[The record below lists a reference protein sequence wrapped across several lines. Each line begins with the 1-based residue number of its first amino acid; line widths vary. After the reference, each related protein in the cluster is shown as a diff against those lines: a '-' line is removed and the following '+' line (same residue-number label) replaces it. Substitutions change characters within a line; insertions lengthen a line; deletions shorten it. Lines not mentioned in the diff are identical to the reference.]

1 MQYKNLFDR
10 SIQIS
15 GSCSSQT
22 DRKII
27 DFSHKVIKYVTKGLL
42 ENGASIV
49 VCVGKN
55 PKMDE
60 KNENSPSKIYDWDV
74 LDEIYEY
81 AKRSSFSSKTKNIG
95 KVIATQKTLNQI
107 PQDKQKKWD
116 KLVSTGTVSI
126 FQIPFGWNSG
136 AVRRQKMESIS
147 DALLVIG
154 GGEGVEHIAELFSL
168 NGKPILPLDIPVRSS
183 YEDGKGGAIYL
194 SKEFISKPKKFIPR
208 INQEQ
213 LTKAAILSYQKF
225 KDNPKEY
232 AKRIID
238 FLTKVV
244 VPQVFFVRLQNNKMK
259 EYSSVDKFFKKIV
272 IPLIKDLNLSFKDME
287 ISETKEAFLNVEIFK
302 EINNSSFVIVDLTA
316 LKLNCF
322 TEMGF
327 AFGLKKKVILTAME
341 GTDLPFDTRSIP
353 CFFWNINN
361 KPEVII
367 KKLYKFVL
375 KNINKG
381 PLVSSTEIV

>member
-1 MQYKNLFDR
+1 MRYKNLFER
-10 SIQIS
+10 AIQIS

-27 DFSHKVIKYVTKGLL
+27 DFSHKVIKDVTKGLL
-42 ENGASIV
+42 KNGASVV

-55 PKMDE
+55 PKVDE
-60 KNENSPSKIYDWDV
+60 SNENSPSKIYDWDV

-81 AKRSSFSSKTKNIG
+81 AKKSSFSSKTKNVG
-95 KVIATQKTLNQI
+95 KVIATQKSLNQI
-107 PQDKQKKWD
+107 PKDKQKTWD
-116 KLVSTGTVSI
+116 KLVSTGTISI

-168 NGKPILPLDIPVRSS
+168 NGKPILPLDIPVGSS
-183 YEDGKGGAIYL
+183 CEDGKGGAIYL
-194 SKEFISKPKKFIPR
+194 SKEFISKPKKFIPK

-213 LTKAAILSYQKF
+213 LTKAAMLSYQKF
-225 KDNPKEY
+225 NDTPKEY

-238 FLTKVV
+238 FLTNVV
-244 VPQVFFVRLQNNKMK
+244 IPQVFFVRLQNHKMK
-259 EYSSVDKFFKKIV
+259 EYSSVDTFFKKIV
-272 IPLIKDLNLSFKDME
+272 IPLVKDLNLSFKDME
-287 ISETKEAFLNVEIFK
+287 ISEIKEAFLNVEIFK

-316 LKLNCF
+316 LRLNCF
-322 TEMGF
+322 TELGF

-341 GTDLPFDTRSIP
+341 GTNVPFDTKSIP
-353 CFFWNINN
+353 CFFWNN
-361 KPEVII
+361 KNKQKII
-367 KKLYKFVL
+367 KRELTQFWI
-375 KNINKG
+375 KNINRG
-381 PLVSSTEIV
+381 PLVSSTEII